1 MSLSVH
7 LREIIERSGTSSR
20 SSTTTWFQIREI
32 SVEQD
37 WIGFFQT
44 MAQVSIT
51 VFSLMFVAM
60 QVRHK
65 EWRGTQLRTIAAISA
80 LVELFVPMFTSM
92 IILMAGHPWKV
103 AAILGGGLGL
113 VAVGSHWFLYRSY
126 REIAD
131 DFDQRQ
137 MRLSL
142 ISLFTYSL
150 LAVSALGQGLGLYML
165 SGICLWLL
173 LSGSFEAWYVLDPK
187 GLSGSSKKDL

>member
-1 MSLSVH
+1 MK
-7 LREIIERSGTSSR
+7 
-20 SSTTTWFQIREI
+20 
-32 SVEQD
+32 QD

-103 AAILGGGLGL
+103 AAVLGGGLGL
-113 VAVGSHWFLYRSY
+113 VAVGSHWFLYRRY
-126 REIAD
+126 KEIAD

-137 MRLSL
+137 MRWSLLSL
-142 ISLFTYSL
+142 LAYSL
-150 LAVSALGQGLGLYML
+150 LAVSALGLGLYML

-187 GLSGSSKKDL
+187 GLSGSSKEER